1 MFAGNL
7 RLALHAFWQVRLD
20 GSQYR
25 LEALDVAC
33 NDVAFVEEVV
43 AAVEVAYQAA
53 GFLDIDVKGLEVD
66 LMSLSAHK
74 FHGPKGVGALYV
86 RRRKPRVRLAPHM
99 HGGGHERGM
108 RSGTLNVPAIV
119 GLGMA
124 CEVCERDMD
133 SDREHAH

>member
-43 AAVEVAYQAA
+43 ATVEVAHQAT
-53 GFLDIDVKGLEVD
+53 GFLDQQYARCHVPFGQARLPEGVEAASSHVGQVQAGGAGAADAAWVWPVKARN
-66 LMSLSAHK
+66 M
-74 FHGPKGVGALYV
+74 
-86 RRRKPRVRLAPHM
+86 PR
-99 HGGGHERGM
+99 
-108 RSGTLNVPAIV
+108 
-119 GLGMA
+119 
-124 CEVCERDMD
+124 
-133 SDREHAH
+133 